1 MVPVCLHSRRH
12 VRRPHRHESPK
23 DSESNAAGKA
33 DGHIYGLLWRIYWSN
48 WDLTNRKVQQMSL
61 TGNGLLAVFNSGFNR
76 RARCMNG
83 NTQFLGLSVIFG
95 ESVRI
100 NVWPFVASSERQRE
114 TQPDKNELETDAA
127 LVLWLALCHQKIVFI
142 RQQKTELAGQTE
154 NTQKES
160 R

>member
-12 VRRPHRHESPK
+12 ARRPRRRESPE
-23 DSESNAAGKA
+23 DGESNAPREGGKT

-48 WDLTNRKVQQMSL
+48 WDLKKQKSTTNE
-61 TGNGLLAVFNSGFNR
+61 TGNGLLAVFNWGFSQ
-76 RARCMNG
+76 RASCANG

-95 ESVRI
+95 ESVRV
-100 NVWPFVASSERQRE
+100 NVWPSVASSERQRE
-114 TQPDKNELETDAA
+114 TQPDRNQLEV
-127 LVLWLALCHQKIVFI
+127 LVLRLAICHQKIVFI